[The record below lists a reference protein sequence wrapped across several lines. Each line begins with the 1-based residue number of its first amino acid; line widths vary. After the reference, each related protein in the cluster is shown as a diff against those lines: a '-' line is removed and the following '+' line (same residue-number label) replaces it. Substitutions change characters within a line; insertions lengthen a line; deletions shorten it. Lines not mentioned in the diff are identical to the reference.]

1 MNNLKGRYEFMI
13 RLVRAEWYRYWRS
26 SHLWIWYVVFLA
38 GTLMFSISEF
48 NSEEFEEYITFSDKI
63 GHLTEISSAS
73 IMIILPVI
81 TAVSVAM
88 LYHNKTGY
96 YQIISGHKISHILL
110 SKILIDGVFLSLIW
124 VLSLLIY
131 YTYYGMVNGAEGLDH
146 IPIRIMLVVITTLR
160 AGIAGVLMAETTEHP
175 VAGVLAFIRFL
186 FIDGLF
192 GVLVNALVYD
202 EVWNFRLHNLSALRY
217 VIIATTSP
225 DELAEA
231 GVSLSSFV
239 IPCMLTFLLEVG
251 FWYIIAYTKMKR
263 KGYR

>member
-1 MNNLKGRYEFMI
+1 MA
-13 RLVRAEWYRYWRS
+13 RLLRAEWYRYWRS
-26 SHLWIWYVVFLA
+26 SHLWIWYVVFLV
-38 GTLMFSISEF
+38 GTLLFSIEEF
-48 NSEEFEEYITFSDKI
+48 NSEEFEEYASFAERIA
-63 GHLTEISSAS
+63 HLTEVSGTS
-73 IMIILPVI
+73 IIMILPVI

-96 YQIISGHKISHILL
+96 YQIISGHKISNILL

-131 YTYYGMVNGAEGLDH
+131 YTYYGMVNGAVGLDH
-146 IPIRIMLVVITTLR
+146 IPIRIMLVVITALR
-160 AGIAGVLMAETTEHP
+160 TGIAGVLMAETIEHP
-175 VAGVLAFIRFL
+175 AAGVLAFIRFL

-192 GVLVNALVYD
+192 GIIVNVLVYD
-202 EVWNFRLHNLSALRY
+202 QVWNFRLHNLSALRY

-225 DELAEA
+225 GELAEA
-231 GVSLSSFV
+231 GVELSSFV
-239 IPCMLTFLLEVG
+239 IPCILTFLLEVG